1 MNISITING
10 KAAQADDG
18 SVLADVVQHAG
29 IVLDGD
35 GIAIAVNDA
44 VVPKRDWSTR
54 RVHDGDVIEIIRAV
68 QGG

>member
-1 MNISITING
+1 MTISITVNG
-10 KAAQADDG
+10 KATQADDG
-18 SVLADVVQHAG
+18 SVLADVVQRAG